1 MSVVMLTESKALE
14 DKLIVYTWSVSNS
27 SHSISPVTFTPFPN
41 DAASLQVIKE
51 VFKKLLLIVLAERVD
66 DSNWDMF
73 AELAFI
79 EEKFASAGNNA
90 DMVFPIIEMFVP
102 AIKVS
107 WYPLILEAL
116 MNEKLPVVISARL
129 ADKLFAN
136 KWLVALMF
144 SLIFNS

>member
-1 MSVVMLTESKALE
+1 MLTASKALE
-14 DKLIVYTWSVSNS
+14 DRLIVYTWSVSNS

-79 EEKFASAGNNA
+79 EEKFVSAGNTA
-90 DMVFPIIEMFVP
+90 DIVFPIIDMFVP
-102 AIKVS
+102 TIKVS
-107 WYPLILEAL
+107 WYPLISETL

-129 ADKLFAN
+129 TDTLFAN
-136 KWLVALMF
+136 KWLVALIF